1 MKFKKQIFSS
11 PLSWWTLASTS
22 GSGWSCCFLKDQKLF
37 FLKDEKMC
45 FFGFFGVSPVFVH
58 TMIIC
63 AKEVGCKTM
72 TCVNEVPCIFPILP
86 FCKPCQVFRLVL
98 VPENYHNYQRF
109 VILKLFIT
117 TIVTISNPHIEV
129 DKTYLLNHRIT
140 RSISTFSLSLPNIS
154 YNPRTSS
161 SRELA
166 KFTLLHSS

>member
-1 MKFKKQIFSS
+1 
-11 PLSWWTLASTS
+11 
-22 GSGWSCCFLKDQKLF
+22 
-37 FLKDEKMC
+37 MC

-166 KFTLLHSS
+166 KFTLLHSFTWLIMISHIVAY